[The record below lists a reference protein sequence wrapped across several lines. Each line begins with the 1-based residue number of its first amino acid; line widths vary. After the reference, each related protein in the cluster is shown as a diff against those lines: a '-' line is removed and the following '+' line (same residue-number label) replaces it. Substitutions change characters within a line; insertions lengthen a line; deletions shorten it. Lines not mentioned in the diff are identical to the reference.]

1 MKAIAIVGF
10 VHESIYHVE
19 AHKIGE
25 ASSVSEARAK
35 ESKWWGEV
43 HDKKRS
49 KSGITDT
56 GICNN
61 FEGDQIAANKIQIYE
76 EE

>member
-19 AHKIGE
+19 AVKIGE

-43 HDKKRS
+43 HAKKRS
-49 KSGITDT
+49 KAGITDT

-61 FEGDQIAANKIQIYE
+61 FEGSEISANKIQLYE
-76 EE
+76 D